1 MDLAIP
7 PRANRLTTVLAVQVS
22 PIAEEPHGLKKRL
35 ARLLN
40 QLLGR
45 LTSSM
50 SFLLAYIG
58 STHLSGLE

>member
-1 MDLAIP
+1 
-7 PRANRLTTVLAVQVS
+7 VLAVQVS